1 MYQFGIN
8 KGIKTWYVN
17 SGYSRC
23 FVYCISMCA
32 GDEQET
38 TLWTILVLVITLSAL
53 NNRHYLRT
61 AVQFMQFTSSCNNYS
76 KRSAFTFKLQ
86 QTVCFVLQLQQTVCF
101 VLQLQQTVCFVLQL
115 QQTVCF
121 VLQLQQTVC
130 FVLQLPVPL
139 RDFLQL
145 TAAAHFLSLQLRKY
159 RLVQNPLDTRDK
171 TLFIECQV
179 PFAPPTPPGISLS
192 VEFARRPLRLV
203 GRVAQSV

>member
-1 MYQFGIN
+1 M
-8 KGIKTWYVN
+8 
-17 SGYSRC
+17 
-23 FVYCISMCA
+23 
-32 GDEQET
+32 
-38 TLWTILVLVITLSAL
+38 LVITLSAL

-76 KRSAFTFKLQ
+76 KRSAFTFK
-86 QTVCFVLQLQQTVCF
+86 
-101 VLQLQQTVCFVLQL
+101 LQQTVCFVLQL

>member
-101 VLQLQQTVCFVLQL
+101 VLQL
-115 QQTVCF
+115 
-121 VLQLQQTVC
+121 
-130 FVLQLPVPL
+130 PVPL